1 MGIDEML
8 ERHAGEFGPWQLRHF
23 VLTSL
28 AWSLSAFHTM
38 VVVFADRE
46 PDWRCTDRAGTACLP
61 QPPRTMCGLDPGSWE
76 WTDGPGSSTVA
87 AWGLVCG
94 SKYKIGL
101 AQSGFFVGNMIGSG
115 IFGHLADSS
124 FGRKRSLIA
133 VCVASAAFGCL
144 TSLSPSF
151 WLYAALRFLTGL
163 SSGGM
168 GLCSFVLATEPVGP
182 SARGMAGMS
191 TYYFY
196 SVGIAALSGVAY
208 LTKSSWR
215 VLYFATSLPSLAY
228 ALTIHACVSESPRWY
243 LVRRRPVYAMRVMH
257 AIAAGNGRSI
267 PDGVSLAL
275 DSVLDVL
282 RAPITRA
289 RLCVTVLINF
299 ITSMVY
305 YGLSLNVTNLNT
317 NLHINVVLNA
327 AAEVPAFALTTA
339 LLDQI
344 GRKPLTIGT
353 MWLAGA
359 ACLIGGSLG
368 SMKTA
373 RMVCAVFGIFAMSG
387 TFNLLGIYAAE
398 LFPTVVRNVALGCMS
413 QSAQLG
419 AILAPLV
426 VVFGG
431 AVPFAVFGMC
441 GVLGGVIGFYLPE
454 TKNRAFFETME
465 GLEADEK
472 VRLRQR
478 LKTNFNSSS

>member
-1 MGIDEML
+1 MA
-8 ERHAGEFGPWQLRHF
+8 RARRPWLRGG
-23 VLTSL
+23 SC
-28 AWSLSAFHTM
+28 
-38 VVVFADRE
+38 VV
-46 PDWRCTDRAGTACLP
+46 
-61 QPPRTMCGLDPGSWE
+61 
-76 WTDGPGSSTVA
+76 
-87 AWGLVCG
+87 
-94 SKYKIGL
+94 KYKIGL

-124 FGRKRSLIA
+124 LGRKRSLIA
-133 VCVASAAFGCL
+133 VCVASAVFGCL

-151 WLYAALRFLTGL
+151 WLYAALRFLTGF

-196 SVGIAALSGVAY
+196 SIGIAALSCTAY

-215 VLYFATSLPSLAY
+215 ALYIATSLPSLAY
-228 ALTIHACVSESPRWY
+228 ALAILACVSESPRWY
-243 LVRRRPVYAMRVMH
+243 LVRRRPADAMRVMR

-267 PDGVSLAL
+267 PDGASLTLDGSSSSSTEEEAAATPAVAL
-275 DSVLDVL
+275 SVLDVL
-282 RAPITRA
+282 RSPLTRA

-327 AAEVPAFALTTA
+327 ASEVPAFALTTA

-368 SMKTA
+368 PMKTA

-431 AVPFAVFGMC
+431 AVPFAVFGTC

-454 TKNRAFFETME
+454 TKNRALFETME

-472 VRLRQR
+472 VRLRQC
-478 LKTNFNSSS
+478 LETNLNSSC

>member
-46 PDWRCTDRAGTACLP
+46 P
-61 QPPRTMCGLDPGSWE
+61 
-76 WTDGPGSSTVA
+76 
-87 AWGLVCG
+87 
-94 SKYKIGL
+94 
-101 AQSGFFVGNMIGSG
+101 
-115 IFGHLADSS
+115 
-124 FGRKRSLIA
+124 
-133 VCVASAAFGCL
+133 
-144 TSLSPSF
+144 
-151 WLYAALRFLTGL
+151 
-163 SSGGM
+163 
-168 GLCSFVLATEPVGP
+168 
-182 SARGMAGMS
+182 
-191 TYYFY
+191 
-196 SVGIAALSGVAY
+196 
-208 LTKSSWR
+208 
-215 VLYFATSLPSLAY
+215 
-228 ALTIHACVSESPRWY
+228 RWY
-243 LVRRRPVYAMRVMH
+243 LVRRRPADAMRVMH

-275 DSVLDVL
+275 DGSSSSSSTEEEATATPAITLSVLDVL

-431 AVPFAVFGMC
+431 AVPFAVFGVC

-454 TKNRAFFETME
+454 TKNRTFFETME

-478 LKTNFNSSS
+478 LKTNLNSSS